1 MPLYKTEVISKS
13 GFGKIRGRTSFPYI
27 YYAFMDIVYTVPTK
41 NARAKKNLILLPY
54 GSDSIVI
61 PKETEYICGGIA
73 KNKFKKFQNRC

>member
-41 NARAKKNLILLPY
+41 NARAKNKLKNLKI
-54 GSDSIVI
+54 GVD
-61 PKETEYICGGIA
+61 K
-73 KNKFKKFQNRC
+73 

>member
-41 NARAKKNLILLPY
+41 MQEQKINLKNLKI
-54 GSDSIVI
+54 GVD
-61 PKETEYICGGIA
+61 K
-73 KNKFKKFQNRC
+73 